1 MHMGLFGSLFSG
13 NSDSK
18 KEEKTL
24 PWIPLQSINQLD
36 EIAEKSK
43 SKTQVIFKHS
53 TTCGISR
60 MVLNMFVDTYNVSE
74 SQLDLYF
81 LDLHLHRDVSNET
94 GIKFQVVHQSP
105 QLLIIKNGVTVF
117 HTSHGAISEVS
128 LEQYI

>member
-1 MHMGLFGSLFSG
+1 MGIFGSLFSG

-18 KEEKTL
+18 KDKKIL

-36 EIAEKSK
+36 EIEKKSK
-43 SKTQVIFKHS
+43 GKTQVIFKHS

-60 MVLNMFVDTYNVSE
+60 MVLNMFVDTYDVSE
-74 SQLDLYF
+74 GQLDLYF
-81 LDLHLHRDVSNET
+81 LDLHAHRDVSNET

-117 HTSHGAISEVS
+117 HTSHGAISDVS
-128 LEQYI
+128 LEKFI